1 MNVVELNNVSYAYT
15 KDTSVVEQV
24 SFAVPENSTTM
35 IIGPNGSGKTTVLKL
50 MLGLLKPKQGSIEVL
65 NTAPKSARK
74 DVGYVPQRLT
84 FDTSFPLTV
93 AEFLKLPKNVSTE
106 ELNEVLK
113 SVGMQDAAD
122 QLIGMLSGGQL
133 QRVLIARSLMN
144 RPKILFLDEPT
155 SGIDVQGE
163 QHFYELIAQLK
174 EKYSMTVVMVSH
186 DIHHVSKYANQVICI
201 NKGMLCCGNPTEAL
215 SSDMMRELYGKHMV
229 PYEHNH

>member
-174 EKYSMTVVMVSH
+174 EK
-186 DIHHVSKYANQVICI
+186 
-201 NKGMLCCGNPTEAL
+201 
-215 SSDMMRELYGKHMV
+215 
-229 PYEHNH
+229 